1 MIWKS
6 DVLIV
11 ISCMNTRK
19 ADLNC
24 PEADDIEGSKVMW
37 VISENGISES
47 DFVNHQNIGEF
58 VKMNR

>member
-19 ADLNC
+19 AGLNC
-24 PEADDIEGSKVMW
+24 PEATEVEGSKVMW
-37 VISENGISES
+37 VISEQGISES
-47 DFVNHQNIGEF
+47 EFEKYQNIGEF
-58 VKMNR
+58 VKMEK